1 MQLVRYG
8 KSSFQHLIFGTL
20 ILLLK
25 YDYYLWI
32 LLFWNGNLCVSK
44 HLHEKCSTK
53 IFIYLKKINY
63 YLLLAF
69 YTLQDLQ
76 SCKPWKYGCFISVQL
91 RSIVYSASVLFSKI
105 VTNLYHH
112 YHQFVP
118 VVSSLPLIYSRLLF
132 GFLEDSWKSNFQTFH
147 FKQVLHLINIA
158 ATLNVM
164 NKNLDLLWSI
174 KLYEHINIT
183 DS

>member
-1 MQLVRYG
+1 MCEQAPSWKMFHQNFYLFK
-8 KSSFQHLIFGTL
+8 KSK
-20 ILLLK
+20 LLLTLSFL
-25 YDYYLWI
+25 YLARPSKLQALKI
-32 LLFWNGNLCVSK
+32 RMFYKRSVEVHCLLCFCFVLKNSNKFVS
-44 HLHEKCSTK
+44 S
-53 IFIYLKKINY
+53 
-63 YLLLAF
+63 LLL
-69 YTLQDLQ
+69 
-76 SCKPWKYGCFISVQL
+76 I
-91 RSIVYSASVLFSKI
+91 
-105 VTNLYHH
+105 YHH
-112 YHQFVP
+112 YHQFIP